1 MKRSTVAFLL
11 LACTLFIPSF
21 ATAGTIRAYV
31 AEFAITPPEAGGL
44 KTTLQTLLSSRMAS
58 EAILPVA
65 TASDAEV
72 LITGSYTQI
81 GKIFSLDAVAKLSS
95 GRTLATVFEQGE
107 SQDDLIPALGKISA
121 KLKAEIL
128 QRYPQANQAAPAA
141 PQPAAAAAAAA
152 TATQPAPV
160 SSIPGGSLW
169 LSQRI
174 KGAQMGLAPAANR
187 SEGRQIFVAESHALR
202 VYQQEKSLKLLTE
215 VQLPLKEKIIS
226 VDSVGADQEGNPRV
240 FVTIMDGEAPAS
252 KIFIYRNKELK
263 LVASKLPYLFRAIAF
278 NGGEAKI
285 YTQEMGIT
293 EDYFG
298 DLYEVSLTGAT
309 VEKKNPI
316 KLPRYANIFNYNR
329 VTGPDGKS
337 YATVLSSD
345 GYLVV
350 YTPEGEEIWRSSEK
364 FGGSETF
371 FLRDNSNSVKDT
383 YEKTRWRFI
392 DQRITVTQDGQ
403 IIVPQ
408 NYGFFVVGN
417 NRSYSKYSL
426 VSFTWTGSSMEE
438 RWRTKQSQ
446 NYLADYYFEPATREF
461 VLLEVVQKEGL
472 FGAGGS
478 TVRVI
483 RAD

>member
-1 MKRSTVAFLL
+1 MKRSIVAFLL
-11 LACTLFIPSF
+11 LACTSLIPAL
-21 ATAGTIRAYV
+21 ATAGPIKAYV
-31 AEFAITPPEAGGL
+31 AEFAITPQEAGGL

-65 TASDAEV
+65 AASEAEV

-81 GKIFSLDAVAKLSS
+81 GKVFSLDAVAKLNS

-107 SQDDLIPALGKISA
+107 SQDDLIPALGKISTR
-121 KLKAEIL
+121 LKAEIL
-128 QRYPQANQAAPAA
+128 QRYAQTSAPAQA
-141 PQPAAAAAAAA
+141 VAGQ
-152 TATQPAPV
+152 QV
-160 SSIPGGSLW
+160 QSGSLPGTSVW

-174 KGAQMGLAPAANR
+174 KGAQMGLAPLANR
-187 SEGRQIFVAESHALR
+187 SEGREIFLAESHALR
-202 VYQQEKSLKLLTE
+202 AYRQEKTLKLLTE

-226 VDSVGADQEGNPRV
+226 VDCAGPDQSGHPLV
-240 FVTIMDGEAPAS
+240 YVTIMDGEAPAS
-252 KIFIYRNKELK
+252 KIYRYQDQQLK
-263 LVASKLPYLFRAIAF
+263 LVAGKLPYLFRAIAF
-278 NGGEAKI
+278 NGGETKI
-285 YTQEMGIT
+285 YGQEMGTT

-298 DLYEVSLTGAT
+298 DLFEVSLTGT
-309 VEKKNPI
+309 SVQKLNPI

-329 VTGPDGKS
+329 VTGPDGKD
-337 YATVLSSD
+337 YATVLSTD

-350 YTPEGEEIWRSSEK
+350 YSPDGEEIWRSTEK

-371 FLRDNSNSVKDT
+371 FLRDNATNVKDT
-383 YEKTRWRFI
+383 FEKARWRFI
-392 DQRITVTQDGQ
+392 DQRITVTKDGQ

-426 VSFTWTGSSMEE
+426 VSFNWTGSSMEE

-446 NYLADYYFEPATREF
+446 NYLADYFLNQDSREF

-472 FGAGGS
+472 FGSGGS

>member
-1 MKRSTVAFLL
+1 MKRSIVAFLL
-11 LACTLFIPSF
+11 LACTLFIPAL
-21 ATAGTIRAYV
+21 ATAGPIKAYV
-31 AEFAITPPEAGGL
+31 AEFAITPQEAGGL

-58 EAILPVA
+58 EAILPV
-65 TASDAEV
+65 TAAAEAEV

-81 GKIFSLDAVAKLSS
+81 GKVFSLDAVAKLSS
-95 GRTLATVFEQGE
+95 GRTLSTVFEQGE

-128 QRYPQANQAAPAA
+128 QRYPQASAPAPAA
-141 PQPAAAAAAAA
+141 PRAA
-152 TATQPAPV
+152 TIAAEPV
-160 SSIPGGSLW
+160 QTGSLPGSSVW
-169 LSQRI
+169 LSQRV
-174 KGAQMGLAPAANR
+174 KGAQMGLTPALSR
-187 SEGRQIFVAESHALR
+187 GEGREFFLAESHALR
-202 VYQQEKSLKLLTE
+202 VYRQEKTLKLLTE
-215 VQLPLKEKIIS
+215 VQLPLSEKIIS
-226 VDSVGADQEGNPRV
+226 VDCAGADQDGSLRV
-240 FVTIMDGEAPAS
+240 YVTIMEGEAPAS
-252 KIFIYRNKELK
+252 KIYRYQDKQLK
-263 LVASKLPYLFRAIAF
+263 LVASKLPYLFRAIAL
-278 NGGEAKI
+278 NGGESKI
-285 YTQEMGIT
+285 YAQEMGIT
-293 EDYFG
+293 EDFFG
-298 DLYEVSLTGAT
+298 DLYEVSLTGAN

-329 VTGPDGKS
+329 VTGPDGKN

-350 YTPEGEEIWRSSEK
+350 YSQEGEEIWRSSEK

-371 FLRDNSNSVKDT
+371 FLRDNATNVKDT
-383 YEKTRWRFI
+383 YEKARWRFI
-392 DQRITVTQDGQ
+392 DQRITVTKDGQ

-426 VSFTWTGSSMEE
+426 VSFNWTGSSMEE

-446 NYLADYYFEPATREF
+446 NYLADYFFDQESREF

-472 FGAGGS
+472 FGSGGS

>member
-1 MKRSTVAFLL
+1 MKRSLVAFLL
-11 LACTLFIPSF
+11 LACTCFIPVF
-21 ATAGTIRAYV
+21 ATAGPIKAYV
-31 AEFAITPPEAGGL
+31 AEFAITPPETGGL

-65 TASDAEV
+65 AASEAEV

-81 GKIFSLDAVAKLSS
+81 GKMFSLDAVAKLSS
-95 GRTLATVFEQGE
+95 GRTLSTVFEQGE
-107 SQDDLIPALGKISA
+107 SLDDLIPALGKIA
-121 KLKAEIL
+121 ARLKTEIL
-128 QRYPQANQAAPAA
+128 QRYPQAG
-141 PQPAAAAAAAA
+141 AAAAASQPSASAAQA
-152 TATQPAPV
+152 LPG
-160 SSIPGGSLW
+160 SLPGGSLW

-174 KGAQMGLAPAANR
+174 KGAQMGVAPALSR
-187 SEGRQIFVAESHALR
+187 SEGREVFLAESHALR
-202 VYQQEKSLKLLTE
+202 VYLQEKTLKLLAE
-215 VQLPLKEKIIS
+215 IQFPLKEKIVS
-226 VDSVGADQEGNPRV
+226 VDSVGADKDGNPRV
-240 FVTIMDGEAPAS
+240 FVTIMDGESPAS
-252 KIFIYRNKELK
+252 KIFIYQNKQLK
-263 LVASKLPYLFRAIAF
+263 LVAGKLPYLFRAIAF
-278 NGGEAKI
+278 NGGEAKV
-285 YTQEMGIT
+285 YAQEMGTT
-293 EDYFG
+293 EDYYG
-298 DLYEVSLTGAT
+298 DLYEVSLAGTT

-337 YATVLSSD
+337 YATVLSTD

-350 YTPEGEEIWRSSEK
+350 YSLEGEEIWRSSEK

-371 FLRDNSNSVKDT
+371 FLRDNSANVKDT
-383 YEKTRWRFI
+383 FEKTRWRFI
-392 DQRITVTQDGQ
+392 DQRITVTKDGQ
-403 IIVPQ
+403 VIVPQ

-446 NYLADYYFEPATREF
+446 NYLADYFFDQETREF

-472 FGAGGS
+472 FGSGGS

>member
-1 MKRSTVAFLL
+1 MKRSIVAFLL
-11 LACTLFIPSF
+11 LACTSLIPAL
-21 ATAGTIRAYV
+21 ATAGQIKAYV
-31 AEFAITPPEAGGL
+31 GEFAITPPEAGGL

-58 EAILPVA
+58 EAILPVGS
-65 TASDAEV
+65 ASDAEV

-81 GKIFSLDAVAKLSS
+81 GKIFSLDAVAKLNS
-95 GRTLATVFEQGE
+95 GRTLATIFEQGE
-107 SQDDLIPALGKISA
+107 SLDDLIPALGKISA
-121 KLKAEIL
+121 RLKAEIL
-128 QRYPQANQAAPAA
+128 QRYQQASAPAPTQAAPFAA
-141 PQPAAAAAAAA
+141 QPVQ
-152 TATQPAPV
+152 TG
-160 SSIPGGSLW
+160 SLPGGSVW

-174 KGAQMGLAPAANR
+174 KGAQMGLTPLAN
-187 SEGRQIFVAESHALR
+187 SAEGREIFVAESHALR
-202 VYQQEKSLKLLTE
+202 VYRQEKSLKLLTE
-215 VQLPLKEKIIS
+215 VQLPLREKIIS
-226 VDSVGADQEGNPRV
+226 VDCAGADQDGHPRV
-240 FVTIMDGEAPAS
+240 YVTIMDGEAPAS
-252 KIFIYRNKELK
+252 KIYSYQDKQLK

-278 NGGEAKI
+278 NGGETKI

-298 DLYEVSLTGAT
+298 DLYEVSGTGAN
-309 VEKKNPI
+309 VQKNNPI

-329 VTGPDGKS
+329 VTGPDGRS
-337 YATVLSSD
+337 YATVLSTD

-350 YTPEGEEIWRSSEK
+350 YSPEGEEIWRSSEK

-371 FLRDNSNSVKDT
+371 FLRDNATNVKDT
-383 YEKTRWRFI
+383 YEKARWRFI
-392 DQRITVTQDGQ
+392 DQRITVTKDGQ

-426 VSFTWTGSSMEE
+426 VSFNWTGSSMEE

-446 NYLADYYFEPATREF
+446 NYLADYFFNQDSREF

-472 FGAGGS
+472 FGSGGS

>member
-1 MKRSTVAFLL
+1 MKRSLVAFLL
-11 LACTLFIPSF
+11 LACTCFIPAL
-21 ATAGTIRAYV
+21 ATAGPIKAYV
-31 AEFAITPPEAGGL
+31 AEFAITPQEAGGL

-65 TASDAEV
+65 AASDAEV

-81 GKIFSLDAVAKLSS
+81 GKVFSLDAVAKLSS
-95 GRTLATVFEQGE
+95 GKTLATVFEQGE

-128 QRYPQANQAAPAA
+128 QRYAQASAPAPAA
-141 PQPAAAAAAAA
+141 VRAAPLAAQPVQ
-152 TATQPAPV
+152 T
-160 SSIPGGSLW
+160 GSLPGSSVW

-174 KGAQMGLAPAANR
+174 KGAQMGLTALVNG
-187 SEGRQIFVAESHALR
+187 SEGREVLVAESHALR
-202 VYQQEKSLKLLTE
+202 VYRQEKALKLLSE
-215 VQLPLKEKIIS
+215 VKLPLKEKIIS
-226 VDSVGADQEGNPRV
+226 VDCAGPDQDGKLRV
-240 FVTIMDGEAPAS
+240 YVTIMDGELPAS
-252 KIFIYRNKELK
+252 QIYTYQDQQLK
-263 LVASKLPYLFRAIAF
+263 LVASKLPNLFRAIAF
-278 NGGEAKI
+278 NGGETKM

-329 VTGPDGKS
+329 ITGPDGKS
-337 YATVLSSD
+337 YATVLSTD

-350 YTPEGEEIWRSSEK
+350 YSPEGEEIWRSSEK
-364 FGGSETF
+364 FGGSETY
-371 FLRDNSNSVKDT
+371 FLRDNSTNVKDT
-383 YEKTRWRFI
+383 YEKARWRFI
-392 DQRITVTQDGQ
+392 DQRITVTKDGQ

-426 VSFTWTGSSMEE
+426 ISFNWTGSSMEE

-446 NYLADYYFEPATREF
+446 NYLADYFFNPDSRDL

-472 FGAGGS
+472 FGSGGS